1 MTVPTY
7 HPPNPKSDQV
17 RVLVHRRGSSLASIP
32 QVLEEDSRG
41 MAEPADHLTATVSEP
56 ILRDDIHLAPNI
68 NGENL
73 HRSESAHSASGTTPT
88 PSSPGL
94 SRSGSFSDVD
104 ESLPPL
110 DRLTVF
116 DLLGNLSLPQRL
128 EKVQNSI
135 QRQSEKV
142 RRSGE
147 RVKSFSGR
155 QKDKV
160 IEEWRRRIPNADEQL
175 AKYKRRMTRAVD
187 RLGGQWDTQKRISMW
202 EKASFIAGVL
212 NIFISGY
219 LIGGHPEWF
228 HYWYT
233 AQLIYFMPIRIYT
246 YKKRGYH
253 YFLADLCYFVNM
265 LCMLSIWV
273 FPRSKR
279 LFISTY
285 CLAYG
290 NNAIAIAMWRNSMV
304 FHSLDKITSLFI
316 HIMPP
321 VALHCIVHLLPSD
334 LQQTRF
340 PAVYKIKTSQPSD
353 PEHYSLFEMMFW
365 ASLPYAVWQLSYYFL
380 ISIRRADKIAAGR
393 PTSFTWLR
401 RSFAPTWI
409 GKFVLSLPKNLQ
421 ETAYMGIQYIY
432 ALLTMTPCP
441 LWFWSRWAS
450 GIFLS
455 VVFAYSVWNGATY
468 YIDIFGL
475 RFQKELEQLKKDVAK
490 WQEQKTPEL
499 AGMNVAASPLF
510 TPITAGDEK
519 ILGAPALAVESP
531 EHEKTK
537 AELERNQYPD
547 IHGAVGPKGGPN
559 DSLDQIPLL
568 DVSKGSTGVQ
578 AGSGVVKERKGVH
591 YE

>member
-1 MTVPTY
+1 
-7 HPPNPKSDQV
+7 
-17 RVLVHRRGSSLASIP
+17 
-32 QVLEEDSRG
+32 
-41 MAEPADHLTATVSEP
+41 MAEPAVKKSEATASDP
-56 ILRDDIHLAPNI
+56 DLRDDSHLSPNAT
-68 NGENL
+68 GERL
-73 HRSESAHSASGTTPT
+73 QRSESASSVTGTV
-88 PSSPGL
+88 PSSPPTPARL
-94 SRSGSFSDVD
+94 SRTGSFSDID

-110 DRLTVF
+110 ERLTIF
-116 DLLGNLSLPQRL
+116 DLLENLSLPQRL
-128 EKVQNSI
+128 EKLQTSI
-135 QRQSEKV
+135 QRQGEKI
-142 RRSGE
+142 RNSGE

-160 IEEWRRRIPNADEQL
+160 IEEWRRRVPNAEEQL
-175 AKYKRRMTRAVD
+175 DKYRRRMRKAVD
-187 RLGGQWDTQKRISMW
+187 RLGGQWDTQKRVSMW

-233 AQLIYFMPIRIYT
+233 AQLLYFMPIRVYT

-253 YFLADLCYFVNM
+253 YFLADLCYFVNA

-273 FPRSKR
+273 FPKSKR

-290 NNAIAIAMWRNSMV
+290 NNAIAIAMWRNSLV

-316 HIMPP
+316 HIMPC
-321 VALHCIVHLLPSD
+321 VSLHCIVHLLPEP
-334 LQQTRF
+334 LQRTRF
-340 PAVYKIKTSQPSD
+340 PAVHTILYSQPSD
-353 PEHYSLFEMMFW
+353 PEHYSLTQMMIW

-380 ISIRRADKIAAGR
+380 ISLRRAEKIAAGR

-409 GKFVLSLPKNLQ
+409 GKFVLSLPDKLQ
-421 ETAYMGIQYIY
+421 EPAYMMIQYIY

-450 GIFLS
+450 DIFLA
-455 VVFAYSVWNGATY
+455 VVFAYSVYNGATY

-490 WQEQKTPEL
+490 WQKTPEMK
-499 AGMNVAASPLF
+499 GMIGSPLF
-510 TPITAGDEK
+510 SPNDVGGGEK
-519 ILGAPALAVESP
+519 ILGQPAMDVLGQPAIDVLDSPPADNTKVE
-531 EHEKTK
+531 
-537 AELERNQYPD
+537 AEQLPNLT
-547 IHGAVGPKGGPN
+547 GSVGPEGKPVAG
-559 DSLDQIPLL
+559 LDRIPLL
-568 DVSKGSTGVQ
+568 DGTAKSASGAETGRDN
-578 AGSGVVKERKGVH
+578 GDGVRERKGIH
-591 YE
+591 NE

>member
-1 MTVPTY
+1 MTVSAY
-7 HPPNPKSDQV
+7 HPTASSEELHG
-17 RVLVHRRGSSLASIP
+17 LVHRRGSSLVSIP
-32 QVLEEDSRG
+32 QILEEDSRG
-41 MAEPADHLTATVSEP
+41 MAEPAEKPKAMASD
-56 ILRDDIHLAPNI
+56 PNI
-68 NGENL
+68 PNILHDDAHLVPTVDGESL
-73 HRSESAHSASGTTPT
+73 HRSTSSTSVTGTT

-94 SRSGSFSDVD
+94 SRSGSFSDID
-104 ESLPPL
+104 DSLPPL

-116 DLLGNLSLPQRL
+116 DLLENLSLPQRL
-128 EKVQNSI
+128 EKISTSI

-160 IEEWRRRIPNADEQL
+160 IEEWRRRIPNADERL
-175 AKYKRRMTRAVD
+175 AKYKRRMNKAVE

-219 LIGGHPEWF
+219 LIGAHPEWF

-233 AQLIYFMPIRIYT
+233 AQLVYFMPIRIYT

-273 FPRSKR
+273 FPQSKR

-285 CLAYG
+285 CLANG
-290 NNAIAIAMWRNSMV
+290 NNAIAIAMWRNSLV

-316 HIMPP
+316 HIMPC
-321 VALHCIVHLLPSD
+321 VSLHCLVHLLPPD
-334 LQQTRF
+334 LQKTRF
-340 PAVYKIKTSQPSD
+340 PAIYRIRNSQPSD
-353 PEHYSLFEMMFW
+353 PEHYGLFEMMFW
-365 ASLPYAVWQLSYYFL
+365 ASLPYAIWQLSYYFM
-380 ISIRRADKIAAGR
+380 ISVRRAEKIAGGR

-409 GKFVLSLPKNLQ
+409 GKFVLSLPENLQ
-421 ETAYMGIQYIY
+421 EIAYMGIQYVY

-450 GIFLS
+450 GIFLCI
-455 VVFAYSVWNGATY
+455 VFAYSIYNGATY

-475 RFQKELEQLKKDVAK
+475 RFQKELEQLRKDVAK
-490 WQEQKTPEL
+490 WQEQKTPDL
-499 AGMNVAASPLF
+499 AGQTSPVV
-510 TPITAGDEK
+510 TPLAGDK
-519 ILGAPALAVESP
+519 ILGAPALNIEMP
-531 EHEKTK
+531 
-537 AELERNQYPD
+537 ELEKAKSEIERFES
-547 IHGAVGPKGGPN
+547 VRVPKQELKG
-559 DSLDQIPLL
+559 IPVF
-568 DVSKGSTGVQ
+568 DHDEKVKAARESEVQVNGDGS
-578 AGSGVVKERKGVH
+578 VKERKGVH

>member
-1 MTVPTY
+1 MTVPAY
-7 HPPNPKSDQV
+7 HPTASAEEV
-17 RVLVHRRGSSLASIP
+17 CGFVHRRGSSLASIP
-32 QVLEEDSRG
+32 HVLEEDSRG
-41 MAEPADHLTATVSEP
+41 MAEPVEKMPKATASDPNLLHE
-56 ILRDDIHLAPNI
+56 DSHLAPSL
-68 NGENL
+68 NGEDL
-73 HRSESAHSASGTTPT
+73 HRSASSASVSGTT

-94 SRSGSFSDVD
+94 SRSGSFSDID

-116 DLLGNLSLPQRL
+116 DLLENLSLPQRL
-128 EKVQNSI
+128 EKISTSI

-160 IEEWRRRIPNADEQL
+160 VEEWRRRIPNPDEQL
-175 AKYKRRMTRAVD
+175 SKYKRRVNKAVE

-233 AQLIYFMPIRIYT
+233 AQLVYFMPIRIYT

-265 LCMLSIWV
+265 LCMLSIWI

-290 NNAIAIAMWRNSMV
+290 NNAIAIAMWRNSLV

-316 HIMPP
+316 HIMPC
-321 VALHCIVHLLPSD
+321 ACLHCLVHLLSPD
-334 LQQTRF
+334 LQKTRF
-340 PAVYKIKTSQPSD
+340 PAIYKIKTSLPSD
-353 PEHYSLFEMMFW
+353 PEHYSLFEMMIW

-380 ISIRRADKIAAGR
+380 ISVRRAEKIASGR

-409 GKFVLSLPKNLQ
+409 GKFVLSLPENMQ
-421 ETAYMGIQYIY
+421 EIAYMNIQYVY
-432 ALLTMTPCP
+432 ALLTMIPCP

-450 GIFLS
+450 GIFLGI
-455 VVFAYSVWNGATY
+455 VFMYSIYNGATY

-490 WQEQKTPEL
+490 WQEQKTPDL
-499 AGMNVAASPLF
+499 AGQTSPVV
-510 TPITAGDEK
+510 TPLPGDR
-519 ILGAPALAVESP
+519 ILGAPALNIETP
-531 EHEKTK
+531 
-537 AELERNQYPD
+537 ELERAKAEIERLETAQ
-547 IHGAVGPKGGPN
+547 VPKEELTG
-559 DSLDQIPLL
+559 IPVF
-568 DVSKGSTGVQ
+568 DYDDKAKEVSGSEVRVNGDR
-578 AGSGVVKERKGVH
+578 SVKERKGVH
-591 YE
+591 YEQ